1 MQPVNIQ
8 RLSEILNLS
17 ISTVSKALGN
27 SHEIST
33 KTKEKVLLLAKELK
47 YHPNPHASSLRKNKS
62 KTIAVIIPAIT
73 NSFFTLAING
83 IESVARENNYHV
95 LIYLTHDDT
104 SKEIAFMEDLHNGRI
119 DGMLISLSST
129 TNDFRHLEELEKQGL
144 PVVFFD
150 RVYENLNTASVTTDD
165 YKSAYNATQHLI
177 GQGCTRI
184 AHLMISENLS
194 IGNKRMNGYKDAII
208 HNKMLFDE
216 RLLIH
221 CTNDVETNYKLLK
234 KLLQSKNR
242 PDGIFASV
250 EQYAILCYEV
260 CRDLNLNIPNDVKI
274 ISFSNLETASFLN
287 PSLTTVV
294 QPAFEIGKKSASL
307 LIKALEKKSFQL
319 KNENFVFKSTIVE
332 RDSTAKNQLSMAKA
346 VF

>member
-1 MQPVNIQ
+1 MESLTIKK
-8 RLSEILNLS
+8 LAKILNLS

-27 SHEIST
+27 SYEIST

-47 YHPNPHASSLRKNKS
+47 YQPNPHASSLRKNKS

-83 IESVARENNYHV
+83 IESVAQENNYHV

-104 SKEIAFMEDLHNGRI
+104 SKEIAFMEDMHNGRV

-129 TNDFRHLEELEKQGL
+129 TTDFRHLEELEKKGL
-144 PVVFFD
+144 PIVFFD
-150 RVYENLNTASVTTDD
+150 RVYEKLNTASVTTDD

-177 GQGCTRI
+177 DHGCTRI

-194 IGNKRMNGYKDAII
+194 IGNKRMNGYKEAII
-208 HNKMLFDE
+208 HNKILFDE
-216 RLLIH
+216 SLLIH
-221 CTNDVETNYKLLK
+221 CTNDVETNYKSLK
-234 KLLQSKNR
+234 KLLQSKDR

-260 CRDLNLNIPNDVKI
+260 CRDLNLNIPNDVKV

-319 KNENFVFKSTIVE
+319 KNENFVFKSTIVQ
-332 RDSTAKNQLSMAKA
+332 RDSTRKKIH
-346 VF
+346 